1 MKRLHLIWILATL
14 LCACQGKKA
23 AEETSA
29 PAIKL
34 EFGCAGADFVSIHVQ
49 AAHVT
54 QLSCWVQES
63 WEKEPAKETILG
75 KGKVFHLQEEI
86 VIYDLSPWRQYTLYA
101 VGTGPGGNGSIEK
114 LNFTTGI
121 GSIPASRR
129 HDRTPSLSRMVL
141 LFGFWRHDTSGNIL
155 EWSKERIS
163 PLVSWTDPADGK
175 EKWLFDTFLALE
187 GCTQDAANTFMLGT
201 HEYGSQRAKPAANKA
216 HAQAF
221 LDWWMRESNG
231 FHALDQAIEETTL
244 RIGEPPS
251 ARYVIMMMPDLS
263 IHERYNESASST
275 LYWGQAPDGHRM
287 NFANPGE
294 RAAAYHWWIDTV
306 RERFD
311 AAGFKHLRLGGF
323 YILTEELP
331 TTRPGLPGMGDDG
344 MDGWEQ
350 QYKAWDEVFP
360 EVSNY
365 IHLSG
370 ECVVW
375 IPYRNAAGY
384 RFTSELGIDYTLMQ
398 PNLLWADDETR
409 YSMDTYLPLVQD
421 WQMGMELEFDD
432 NILGSAF
439 YRNRWNQYIQTW
451 NRLGKQIP
459 VALYQDTESF
469 NHFRL
474 SDNPED
480 NAVYEDLCRRITD

>member
-1 MKRLHLIWILATL
+1 
-14 LCACQGKKA
+14 
-23 AEETSA
+23 
-29 PAIKL
+29 
-34 EFGCAGADFVSIHVQ
+34 
-49 AAHVT
+49 
-54 QLSCWVQES
+54 
-63 WEKEPAKETILG
+63 
-75 KGKVFHLQEEI
+75 
-86 VIYDLSPWRQYTLYA
+86 
-101 VGTGPGGNGSIEK
+101 
-114 LNFTTGI
+114 
-121 GSIPASRR
+121 
-129 HDRTPSLSRMVL
+129 
-141 LFGFWRHDTSGNIL
+141 
-155 EWSKERIS
+155 
-163 PLVSWTDPADGK
+163 
-175 EKWLFDTFLALE
+175 
-187 GCTQDAANTFMLGT
+187 
-201 HEYGSQRAKPAANKA
+201 
-216 HAQAF
+216 
-221 LDWWMRESNG
+221 
-231 FHALDQAIEETTL
+231 
-244 RIGEPPS
+244 
-251 ARYVIMMMPDLS
+251 MMMPDLS